1 MKTDNRFLKPDS
13 LTEDKLEKIRAL
25 KAIADER
32 GQKLHHLALQ
42 WVLRDQVAT
51 SALIG
56 ASRPQ
61 QVLDNVA
68 AVQGPAFTPEELSAI
83 DRITA

>member
-1 MKTDNRFLKPDS
+1 MK
-13 LTEDKLEKIRAL
+13 KIRAL

-42 WVLRDQVAT
+42 WVLRDEVVT

-56 ASRPQ
+56 ASRPEQ
-61 QVLDNVA
+61 IIDNLSA
-68 AVQGPAFTPEELSAI
+68 LSAPPLTAEELERI
-83 DRITA
+83 DRVLA